1 MIFKCISIKN
11 LDFPKSR
18 YISFSNLNLNTS
30 FSSRLTLKDN
40 EINRPKE
47 TREKSVIIQTHSKCS
62 DIEKINNESYL
73 VNREEI
79 KISFFLYQSLKL
91 ISNSIIIYT
100 FNMVQANLLKERFKA
115 ETNLKIIVLNENC
128 SNFEKADYIIIN
140 YIDSPISEG
149 SKNESPSFNSTL
161 NSKKY
166 YNEEFFNEI
175 LENYAQSMLYIIS
188 NDEYLDEN
196 GSLSINNT
204 SYNSSE
210 CNKINIK
217 SKIKKYKEIQ
227 VPYISRDIVSDEYNV
242 CFIIDNTGSMSSM
255 IDGIKGICHNLFV
268 EIVKQFAKY
277 RFYFGCVFYAD
288 EPSCPSDKNF
298 KIDFTN
304 NESEFKSQLE
314 AIKGQ
319 DGDDV
324 AEDWVGGF
332 QMALDELNWGNGTK
346 LIIHIADAPQ
356 HGKIFNTDKIYDN
369 FLNEENDIHGQN
381 LIKLIKNLSERNIK
395 ITGVSINNVCSFKV
409 FKEEY
414 EKVIGPQYE
423 IIEVKDNELIGGND
437 SVLKEKL
444 LDIITKSINV
454 NKSENIL
461 K

>member
-1 MIFKCISIKN
+1 M
-11 LDFPKSR
+11 
-18 YISFSNLNLNTS
+18 
-30 FSSRLTLKDN
+30 
-40 EINRPKE
+40 
-47 TREKSVIIQTHSKCS
+47 
-62 DIEKINNESYL
+62 
-73 VNREEI
+73 
-79 KISFFLYQSLKL
+79 
-91 ISNSIIIYT
+91 
-100 FNMVQANLLKERFKA
+100 
-115 ETNLKIIVLNENC
+115 
-128 SNFEKADYIIIN
+128 
-140 YIDSPISEG
+140 
-149 SKNESPSFNSTL
+149 
-161 NSKKY
+161 
-166 YNEEFFNEI
+166 
-175 LENYAQSMLYIIS
+175 
-188 NDEYLDEN
+188 
-196 GSLSINNT
+196 SLSINNT

-210 CNKINIK
+210 SNKIKIK

-268 EIVKQFAKY
+268 EIVKQFGEYK
-277 RFYFGCVFYAD
+277 FYFGCVFYAD
-288 EPSCPSDKNF
+288 EPSWPSDKNF

-314 AIKGQ
+314 AIRGQ
-319 DGDDV
+319 HGGDE

-356 HGKIFNTDKIYDN
+356 HGKIFNTDKRDDN
-369 FLNEENDIHGQN
+369 FLNEENDIYGQN

-414 EKVIGPQYE
+414 EKVSGPQYE

-444 LDIITKSINV
+444 LDIIIKSINV
-454 NKSENIL
+454 NKSENI
-461 K
+461 